1 MLYIY
6 IVFLYSSDFFWHH
19 DFVINN
25 VLCVINNY
33 MSFCLPTY
41 LSTYHLSTYLFIYN
55 FCITLQHKFPMILL
69 LHMDVTW
76 WWCWWQWW
84 CSVVVFFFVC
94 GGVEAWRKRRKRWG
108 GSVGVGGDDFVF
120 VTSTN
125 QENARGQVIACAFL
139 YLKIQVTWHR
149 PLVFNTQGFDFDTVP
164 FCVERACFLQMAQ

>member
-84 CSVVVFFFVC
+84 CSVVVFFF
-94 GGVEAWRKRRKRWG
+94 
-108 GSVGVGGDDFVF
+108 
-120 VTSTN
+120 
-125 QENARGQVIACAFL
+125 
-139 YLKIQVTWHR
+139 
-149 PLVFNTQGFDFDTVP
+149 
-164 FCVERACFLQMAQ
+164 CVEVWRRGGRGEEVVLVLAVMILCLWLQQTKRMPVVRWLHVHSYIWRSRWLDTGP